1 MTYIDDPNDP
11 ATILA
16 DAGIFFSSY
25 FGASDDD
32 VVMNVV
38 NPIFNPITTDP
49 NFEFLGRFTAA
60 LVQVYDLVLPF
71 DGKMAEVLLQ
81 RLGAIGN
88 AVLANRD
95 DQHNGPVDTFRGRVM
110 PAWGFPTPDRD
121 GKWNTDPYSAGYL
134 SYPMVAFARRV
145 ADHPARYAQY
155 QSEAVGFITA
165 VIETYQAFHP
175 ELHLVDG
182 DPHAYFNSPL
192 GYKTLVCPDGKYQ
205 HACQGY
211 RAGAGKSIPF
221 NENLSMMQ
229 ALAEC
234 ALAADSALYRGSGVA
249 TGEQSRLATEE
260 MPLVVAKNV
269 AYFVDNLSSDTLS
282 DGTPYFNWKTQP
294 GGVNDDVSH
303 DGFLLGCLA
312 VVLELQ
318 TGLNSLLARAA
329 RVERIPFSG
338 SVGIGLAN
346 TFLRKVWRNNNTLS
360 GDIRGSDPGKDEN
373 DQCAGFIPYAQFD
386 QWVWRRS
393 RDTTFNP
400 RVDDKGTPTPH
411 LNVANHG
418 ALLRYREFSSNSSKY
433 LRDFAGQN
441 WIITPAPLAAGESH
455 PTSIHDQKWL
465 LILSGVVITD
475 LRGEDGEWG
484 HQTVSFIPDIAG
496 PDDPDSTSG
505 PLNWAIN
512 QYSIPKPA
520 GSPGMDYLIRF
531 SVEEWVPFVAPNAM
545 FNESESMNCGFA
557 VDVWRPNHFGNGTD
571 VLTNLPV
578 NNIFSGINAD
588 LAVREKDAWLHRL
601 GYRVALLGKIV
612 FVATSP
618 ALFGGPVLLSLKGG
632 LQGTGK
638 LAES

>member
-1 MTYIDDPNDP
+1 MTFIGDANDP

-25 FGASDDD
+25 FGVSDADA
-32 VVMNVV
+32 VMNVV
-38 NPIFNPITTDP
+38 NPIFNPLNRDP
-49 NFEFLGRFTAA
+49 NFEFLGRLTAA

-71 DGKMAEVLLQ
+71 DGKMAESLLQ
-81 RLGAIGN
+81 RLGAIGG
-88 AVLANRD
+88 ALLANRD
-95 DQHNGPVDTFRGRVM
+95 DKPHPPGFPPGAYFDAFRERVM
-110 PAWGFPTPDRD
+110 PAWGFFTPDRD

-145 ADHPARYAQY
+145 ADHPVRYAQY
-155 QSEAVGFITA
+155 QGDAIRFTTA
-165 VIETYQAFHP
+165 VIESYQAFHP

-182 DPHAYFNSPL
+182 DPHAYFNSPSA
-192 GYKTLVCPDGKYQ
+192 YSTLVCPDGKYRKS
-205 HACQGY
+205 CRGY
-211 RAGAGKSIPF
+211 RDGAGKSIPF

-234 ALAADSALYRGSGVA
+234 ALAADSALYRASGVA

-269 AYFVDNLSSDTLS
+269 AYFVDNLSSN
-282 DGTPYFNWKTQP
+282 GNPYFNWKTQP

-318 TGLNSLLARAA
+318 TGLNALLERAA
-329 RVERIPFSG
+329 RAERIPFSG

-360 GDIRGSDPGKDEN
+360 GDMRGSDPGKDEN
-373 DQCAGFIPYAQFD
+373 DGCAGFIPYAQFD

-400 RVDDKGTPTPH
+400 LFDANNKPTPN

-418 ALLRYREFSSNSSKY
+418 ALLRYREFSSNSTKY

-441 WIITPAPLAAGESH
+441 WVITPAPLAAGESR

-465 LILSGVVITD
+465 LILSGVVIAD
-475 LRGEDGEWG
+475 LRGEEGEWG
-484 HQTVSFIPDIAG
+484 HQTVSFMPDMAG
-496 PDDPDSTSG
+496 SDDPDSTSG

-512 QYSIPKPA
+512 RYSISKPA
-520 GSPGMDYLIRF
+520 GSPEIDYLIRF
-531 SVEEWVPFVAPNAM
+531 SIEEWVPFVAPNAM
-545 FNESESMNCGFA
+545 FNESQSMNCGFA

-618 ALFGGPVLLSLKGG
+618 ALFQRPSVV
-632 LQGTGK
+632 
-638 LAES
+638 AA